1 MRIVLGENREWKGAG
16 SSRRSTVKKEEMMYV
31 PLLDTLQSILSHED
45 TIEVIIYIHVGGS
58 FEIEV

>member
-31 PLLDTLQSILSHED
+31 PLLDTL
-45 TIEVIIYIHVGGS
+45 HVY
-58 FEIEV
+58 